1 MAAEPPSQEPWSFG
15 TGLFS
20 ARPSMPEE
28 GFGSGELAGFPLA
41 GKLDR
46 ACIAFGLEL
55 EAPHDLVV
63 APQFIDPVFH

>member
-1 MAAEPPSQEPWSFG
+1 
-15 TGLFS
+15 
-20 ARPSMPEE
+20 MPEE